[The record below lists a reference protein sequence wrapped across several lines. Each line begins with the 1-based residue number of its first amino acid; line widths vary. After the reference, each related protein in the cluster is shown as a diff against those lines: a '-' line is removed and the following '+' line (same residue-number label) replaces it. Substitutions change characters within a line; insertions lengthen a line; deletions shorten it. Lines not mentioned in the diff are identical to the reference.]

1 MSAHFFETSA
11 RSAIGLVRQGN
22 EDSAFASAQL
32 IAVADG
38 MGGHAAGEVASRI
51 AVKVLEKLA
60 PTLTAQEIDE
70 DSVEDLLMHS
80 LHSIDAE
87 IAAVA
92 DEEIEKRGMGTT
104 LTALLIRDNHIALL
118 HVGDSRCYR
127 LRGNTLEQLSN
138 DHTVIQELLDQGAI
152 SQAEAADHPQRSML
166 TQALRGDG
174 DVTPVLQMYEVKKGD
189 RYLLCSDGLSGVL
202 TDKEIKVGLGLSTG
216 DMTVGDMGSKIRR
229 AYTVMGDSVNLGA
242 RLEGITRYYG
252 VGILVSEA
260 TQAASHGIVYRE
272 IDIVRVKGKDNPIRI
287 YEPLA
292 LETDIS
298 NDTLTRLHEW
308 QAVLVHFYAQA
319 WKDAEHGL
327 IVAHAVTDEATDNR
341 SLQPMAEAACAA
353 LGAGPAPT
361 GAAGAPHGVGLH
373 PARAGGPG
381 VQRSGSQRHI
391 VTMRRCRRPAPR
403 RT

>member
-22 EDSAFASAQL
+22 EDSAFTSAQL

-51 AVKVLEKLA
+51 AVQVLQKLA
-60 PTLTAQEIDE
+60 PTLTADEIDE

-87 IAAVA
+87 IAAVT

-104 LTALLIRDNHIALL
+104 LTALLIRDNTIALL

-127 LRGNTLEQLSN
+127 LRGSTLEQLSN

-152 SQAEAADHPQRSML
+152 SEAEAADHPQRSML

-202 TDKEIKVGLGLSTG
+202 TDKEIKVGLKKSNKDEAVKFLNDATYINGAPDNVTILIADISDTST
-216 DMTVGDMGSKIRR
+216 TPS
-229 AYTVMGDSVNLGA
+229 TLLGA
-242 RLEGITRYYG
+242 
-252 VGILVSEA
+252 
-260 TQAASHGIVYRE
+260 
-272 IDIVRVKGKDNPIRI
+272 
-287 YEPLA
+287 
-292 LETDIS
+292 
-298 NDTLTRLHEW
+298 
-308 QAVLVHFYAQA
+308 
-319 WKDAEHGL
+319 
-327 IVAHAVTDEATDNR
+327 AHD
-341 SLQPMAEAACAA
+341 
-353 LGAGPAPT
+353 
-361 GAAGAPHGVGLH
+361 
-373 PARAGGPG
+373 
-381 VQRSGSQRHI
+381 
-391 VTMRRCRRPAPR
+391 
-403 RT
+403 

>member
-51 AVKVLEKLA
+51 AIQVLQKLA
-60 PTLTAQEIDE
+60 PTLIAHDVDQ

-87 IAAVA
+87 IAAVT

-104 LTALLIRDNHIALL
+104 LTALLIRDNTIALL

-127 LRGNTLEQLSN
+127 LRGSTLEQLSN

-152 SQAEAADHPQRSML
+152 SEAEAAEHPQRSML

-202 TDKEIKVGLGLSTG
+202 TDKEIKVGLKKSNKDEAVKFLNDATYINGAPDNVTILIADISDTST
-216 DMTVGDMGSKIRR
+216 TPSIL
-229 AYTVMGDSVNLGA
+229 LGA
-242 RLEGITRYYG
+242 
-252 VGILVSEA
+252 
-260 TQAASHGIVYRE
+260 
-272 IDIVRVKGKDNPIRI
+272 
-287 YEPLA
+287 
-292 LETDIS
+292 
-298 NDTLTRLHEW
+298 
-308 QAVLVHFYAQA
+308 
-319 WKDAEHGL
+319 
-327 IVAHAVTDEATDNR
+327 AHD
-341 SLQPMAEAACAA
+341 
-353 LGAGPAPT
+353 
-361 GAAGAPHGVGLH
+361 
-373 PARAGGPG
+373 
-381 VQRSGSQRHI
+381 
-391 VTMRRCRRPAPR
+391 
-403 RT
+403 

>member
-22 EDSAFASAQL
+22 EDSAFISGQL

-51 AVKVLEKLA
+51 AVQVLQNLA
-60 PTLTAQEIDE
+60 PTLTAEDIDE

-80 LHSIDAE
+80 LHSIDEE

-104 LTALLIRDNHIALL
+104 LTALLIRDSTIALL

-152 SQAEAADHPQRSML
+152 SQAEAAEHPQRSML

-202 TDKEIKVGLGLSTG
+202 TDKEIKVGLKKSDKDEAVKFLNDATYINGAPDNVTILIADISDKST
-216 DMTVGDMGSKIRR
+216 TPSLL
-229 AYTVMGDSVNLGA
+229 LGA
-242 RLEGITRYYG
+242 
-252 VGILVSEA
+252 
-260 TQAASHGIVYRE
+260 
-272 IDIVRVKGKDNPIRI
+272 
-287 YEPLA
+287 
-292 LETDIS
+292 
-298 NDTLTRLHEW
+298 
-308 QAVLVHFYAQA
+308 
-319 WKDAEHGL
+319 
-327 IVAHAVTDEATDNR
+327 AHD
-341 SLQPMAEAACAA
+341 
-353 LGAGPAPT
+353 
-361 GAAGAPHGVGLH
+361 
-373 PARAGGPG
+373 
-381 VQRSGSQRHI
+381 
-391 VTMRRCRRPAPR
+391 
-403 RT
+403 

>member
-22 EDSAFASAQL
+22 EDSAFISAQL

-51 AVKVLEKLA
+51 AVRVLQKLA
-60 PTLTAQEIDE
+60 PTLTAEEIDE

-152 SQAEAADHPQRSML
+152 TPAEAVEHPQRSML

-202 TDKEIKVGLGLSTG
+202 TDKEMKVGLKKSDKDEAVKFLNDATYINGAPDNVTILIADISDKST
-216 DMTVGDMGSKIRR
+216 TPSLL
-229 AYTVMGDSVNLGA
+229 LGA
-242 RLEGITRYYG
+242 
-252 VGILVSEA
+252 
-260 TQAASHGIVYRE
+260 
-272 IDIVRVKGKDNPIRI
+272 
-287 YEPLA
+287 
-292 LETDIS
+292 
-298 NDTLTRLHEW
+298 
-308 QAVLVHFYAQA
+308 
-319 WKDAEHGL
+319 
-327 IVAHAVTDEATDNR
+327 AHD
-341 SLQPMAEAACAA
+341 
-353 LGAGPAPT
+353 
-361 GAAGAPHGVGLH
+361 
-373 PARAGGPG
+373 
-381 VQRSGSQRHI
+381 
-391 VTMRRCRRPAPR
+391 
-403 RT
+403 

>member
-22 EDSAFASAQL
+22 EDSAFTSAQL

-51 AVKVLEKLA
+51 AVRVLQKLA
-60 PTLTAQEIDE
+60 PTLTATEIDE
-70 DSVEDLLMHS
+70 DSIEDLLMHS

-104 LTALLIRDNHIALL
+104 LTALLIRDNTIALL

-152 SQAEAADHPQRSML
+152 SQAEAVEHPQRSML

-202 TDKEIKVGLGLSTG
+202 TDKEIKVGLKKSDKDEAVKFLNDATYINGAPDNVTILIADISDKST
-216 DMTVGDMGSKIRR
+216 TPSLL
-229 AYTVMGDSVNLGA
+229 LGA
-242 RLEGITRYYG
+242 
-252 VGILVSEA
+252 
-260 TQAASHGIVYRE
+260 
-272 IDIVRVKGKDNPIRI
+272 
-287 YEPLA
+287 
-292 LETDIS
+292 
-298 NDTLTRLHEW
+298 
-308 QAVLVHFYAQA
+308 
-319 WKDAEHGL
+319 
-327 IVAHAVTDEATDNR
+327 AHD
-341 SLQPMAEAACAA
+341 
-353 LGAGPAPT
+353 
-361 GAAGAPHGVGLH
+361 
-373 PARAGGPG
+373 
-381 VQRSGSQRHI
+381 
-391 VTMRRCRRPAPR
+391 
-403 RT
+403 

>member
-104 LTALLIRDNHIALL
+104 LTALLIRDNRIALL

-127 LRGNTLEQLSN
+127 LRGSTLEQLSN

-202 TDKEIKVGLGLSTG
+202 TDKEIKVGLKKSDKDQAVKFLNDATYINGAPDNVTILIADISDKSTA
-216 DMTVGDMGSKIRR
+216 S
-229 AYTVMGDSVNLGA
+229 SLLLGA
-242 RLEGITRYYG
+242 
-252 VGILVSEA
+252 
-260 TQAASHGIVYRE
+260 
-272 IDIVRVKGKDNPIRI
+272 
-287 YEPLA
+287 
-292 LETDIS
+292 
-298 NDTLTRLHEW
+298 
-308 QAVLVHFYAQA
+308 
-319 WKDAEHGL
+319 
-327 IVAHAVTDEATDNR
+327 AHD
-341 SLQPMAEAACAA
+341 
-353 LGAGPAPT
+353 
-361 GAAGAPHGVGLH
+361 
-373 PARAGGPG
+373 
-381 VQRSGSQRHI
+381 
-391 VTMRRCRRPAPR
+391 
-403 RT
+403 

>member
-22 EDSAFASAQL
+22 EDSAFSSAQL

-51 AVKVLEKLA
+51 AVQVLQKLA
-60 PTLTAQEIDE
+60 PTLAATDIDE

-87 IAAVA
+87 IATVA

-104 LTALLIRDNHIALL
+104 LTALLIRDNRIALL

-152 SQAEAADHPQRSML
+152 SQAEAVEHPQRSML

-174 DVTPVLQMYEVKKGD
+174 DVTPVLQMFEVKKGD

-202 TDKEIKVGLGLSTG
+202 TDKEIKVGLKKSDKDEAVKFLKDATYINGAPDNVTILIADISDTST
-216 DMTVGDMGSKIRR
+216 TPSLL
-229 AYTVMGDSVNLGA
+229 LGA
-242 RLEGITRYYG
+242 
-252 VGILVSEA
+252 
-260 TQAASHGIVYRE
+260 
-272 IDIVRVKGKDNPIRI
+272 
-287 YEPLA
+287 
-292 LETDIS
+292 
-298 NDTLTRLHEW
+298 
-308 QAVLVHFYAQA
+308 
-319 WKDAEHGL
+319 
-327 IVAHAVTDEATDNR
+327 AHD
-341 SLQPMAEAACAA
+341 
-353 LGAGPAPT
+353 
-361 GAAGAPHGVGLH
+361 
-373 PARAGGPG
+373 
-381 VQRSGSQRHI
+381 
-391 VTMRRCRRPAPR
+391 
-403 RT
+403 